1 MSDLSTFVSGF
12 DGVALKPTELDVAS
26 VDLAGVERAVVD
38 YEGREH
44 VPDSEVLADV
54 ARETDLFV
62 TTPVRAD
69 GFDPLGDDHLSRA
82 LPESVGRVLVAGNPA
97 YLTETERTRAIA
109 PRIGA
114 AREHAPTAWVGT
126 EGVGRIALAAGG
138 TQFELLA
145 PTTVREVRAL
155 RAAGFEGTLAVYA
168 PVVRSADEDA
178 LLDALGAYVARRGS
192 VAAALDDARPEG
204 VRTAPDGMRTDA
216 GVSGAPRSVLLSAIE
231 RFALVG
237 EDEDID
243 ERIGEL
249 RSVGVDTIVGYPA
262 RGPAALGR

>member
-1 MSDLSTFVSGF
+1 MSDLGAFASGF
-12 DGVALKPTELDVAS
+12 DAVALKPTEIDVAS
-26 VDLAGVERAVVD
+26 VDLTDVEHAVVD

-44 VPDSEVLADV
+44 LPEPALLADR
-54 ARETDLFV
+54 ARETALSV

-69 GFDPLGDDHLSRA
+69 GFDPLGDDGLSA
-82 LPESVGRVLVAGNPA
+82 TLPEPIGRVLVAGNPA

-114 AREHAPTAWVGT
+114 ARERAPAAWVGT
-126 EGVGRIALAAGG
+126 EGIGRVALAAGG

-155 RAAGFEGTLAVYA
+155 RAAGFDDGIAVYT
-168 PVVRSADEDA
+168 PVVRSADEDV
-178 LLDALGAYVARRGS
+178 LLDALGDYVARRGS
-192 VAAALDDARPEG
+192 VAAALDDAREN
-204 VRTAPDGMRTDA
+204 VATAADGIRTD
-216 GVSGAPRSVLLSAIE
+216 SGATGEPRSVLLSAIE

-237 EDEDID
+237 TDDAID
-243 ERIGEL
+243 ERVAEL
-249 RSVGVDTIVGYPA
+249 RSAGVDTLVGYPA